1 MPQIEQ
7 AYIKTG
13 RVRYVVRDFPLESI
27 HADAF
32 KAAEAAH
39 CAGDGGAFW
48 PMHHRLFAHQTELTR
63 EELPGH
69 AQAVGIDVAAF
80 RQCLES
86 GKYTVRVHRD
96 LADGIR
102 ASVNSTPSF
111 FIGCRRPIS
120 ACAWSAWCAGPSR
133 SPRSRR
139 SSTASSAARRH
150 DVS

>member
-80 RQCLES
+80 RQCLEKR
-86 GKYTVRVHRD
+86 GDVD
-96 LADGIR
+96 ADR
-102 ASVNSTPSF
+102 SEEHTSELQSQSKLV
-111 FIGCRRPIS
+111 CR
-120 ACAWSAWCAGPSR
+120 
-133 SPRSRR
+133 
-139 SSTASSAARRH
+139 
-150 DVS
+150 

>member
-32 KAAEAAH
+32 KAAEAAR

-111 FIGCRRPIS
+111 FIGVPAPDQRMRVVRLVRGAQPFAAFKEIID
-120 ACAWSAWCAGPSR
+120 GLLGR
-133 SPRSRR
+133 SPS
-139 SSTASSAARRH
+139 
-150 DVS
+150 